1 MPLFIEGTMSIAT
14 DLSLAFI
21 VIGVLLLLVELS
33 QPGFFILV
41 PATVLL
47 ALGGIG
53 LVVPDLLL
61 TWWSPITAVII
72 LVPTTLLTIKLYQK
86 LAPPSPPETTVA
98 SSLIGKEGVVEV
110 EVVPGSLKGKVRISN
125 TIWSATSSVP
135 IPVGKRVKVRQSEG
149 VHVAV
154 EEILGES

>member
-1 MPLFIEGTMSIAT
+1 MSIAT

-53 LVVPDLLL
+53 LVFPDLLL

-98 SSLIGKEGVVEV
+98 SSLIGKEGFVEV
-110 EVVPGSLKGKVRISN
+110 EVVPGSLRGKVRISN

-135 IPVGKRVKVRQSEG
+135 IPVGKRVKVLQSEG
-149 VHVAV
+149 VHVTV
-154 EEILGES
+154 EEVSGGS